1 MCVYIYTQKMKYT
14 HILCLKVWSNFCKST
29 TDYKNIE
36 RKVINELINKDF
48 TETVEIGGLKQI
60 IKINW
65 VEKKWDDKMSVLT
78 QGKLVANLNYST
90 TYDQFIYKHTES
102 VLKQI
107 EQKFKDNDV
116 FHSDWEII
124 FNIVKP
130 LSKSKPTIEPVGLYR
145 Y

>member
-1 MCVYIYTQKMKYT
+1 MYMEQEYT
-14 HILCLKVWSNFCKST
+14 HILSLKVWSKSCNFT

-36 RKVINELINKDF
+36 KKVLNELINKDF
-48 TETVEIGGLKQI
+48 TENVEIGGLKQL

-65 VEKKWDDKMSVLT
+65 VEKKWSDKMSVLT
-78 QGKLVANLNYST
+78 QGNLVANLNYSS

-130 LSKSKPTIEPVGLYR
+130 LSKSKPSFEPVGLYR

>member
-1 MCVYIYTQKMKYT
+1 MDNEYT
-14 HILCLKVWSNFCKST
+14 HILCLKVWSKSYNFT

-36 RKVINELINKDF
+36 KKVLNELINKDF
-48 TETVEIGGLKQI
+48 IETVEIGGLKQL

-65 VEKKWDDKMSVLT
+65 FEKKWTDKMSVLI
-78 QGKLVANLNYST
+78 QGNLVANLNYSS
-90 TYDQFIYKHTES
+90 TYDQFIYKHTEII
-102 VLKQI
+102 LKQI
-107 EQKFKDNDV
+107 EQKFKDNND

-130 LSKSKPTIEPVGLYR
+130 LSRTTPNIEPVALYR

>member
-1 MCVYIYTQKMKYT
+1 MEQEYT
-14 HILCLKVWSNFCKST
+14 HILSLKVWSKSCHFT

-36 RKVINELINKDF
+36 KKVLNELINKDF
-48 TETVEIGGLKQI
+48 TENVEIGGLKQL

-65 VEKKWDDKMSVLT
+65 VEKKWSDKMSVLT
-78 QGKLVANLNYST
+78 QGNLVANLNYSSG
-90 TYDQFIYKHTES
+90 YDQFIYKHTETI
-102 VLKQI
+102 LKQI
-107 EQKFKDNDV
+107 EQKFKDNND

-130 LSKSKPTIEPVGLYR
+130 LSRTTPNIDHVALYR